1 MPRTP
6 SPAADDDAAL
16 RWDDVD
22 DPTYVDVEPLGGE
35 LLTGESLAGE
45 PLEATPAGSA
55 AGARDAGA
63 AAGRTRAASV
73 ALAVAGGVVAVTYT
87 IAWVIGVERLPLS
100 GPTLVLEVIYQF
112 AEFLAIIASFVWV
125 MTTIVLTRDRPAV
138 RAGWLALGTLLLM
151 PWPVVLGVIA

>member
-22 DPTYVDVEPLGGE
+22 DPTYVDVEPLDSGPFAGQTRE
-35 LLTGESLAGE
+35 RTLAGG
-45 PLEATPAGSA
+45 ATGASD
-55 AGARDAGA
+55 AGAA
-63 AAGRTRAASV
+63 AAGRTRAAST
-73 ALAVAGGVVAVTYT
+73 ALAVVGVVVAVTYT
-87 IAWVIGVERLPLS
+87 IAWVIGVERLPLT
-100 GPTLVLEVIYQF
+100 GPTLALEVIYQF